1 VLGAF
6 LGLTLAVDPNDM
18 VRSVLEGVAFQ
29 IRSNLEAM
37 DDIGIAIEELIIFGG
52 GGKSQLWS
60 QMISDITGKPTT
72 VSQMVDVASWGA
84 CVLAGAGARLFDG
97 NVLGRSTSKI
107 QTSRLMPR
115 PGIVRLYQEIYRDYR
130 AQQKRLLVDT
140 SQ

>member
-1 VLGAF
+1 
-6 LGLTLAVDPNDM
+6 M

-37 DDIGIAIEELIIFGG
+37 DEIGIAIEELIIFGG

-60 QMISDITGKPTT
+60 QMISDITGKPAT
-72 VSQMVDVASWGA
+72 VSEMVDVANWGA
-84 CVLAGAGARLFDG
+84 CVLAGAGANLFSG
-97 NVLGRSTSKI
+97 NVLGRSTSKS
-107 QTSRLMPR
+107 QASRLMPR
-115 PGIVRLYQEIYRDYR
+115 PDIVRLYQEIYRDYR